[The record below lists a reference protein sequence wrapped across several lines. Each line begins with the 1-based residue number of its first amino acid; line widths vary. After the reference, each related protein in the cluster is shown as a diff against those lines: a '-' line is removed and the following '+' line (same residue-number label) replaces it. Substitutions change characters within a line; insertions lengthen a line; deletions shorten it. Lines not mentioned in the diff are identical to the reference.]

1 MRLSEGVKQLL
12 IINVL
17 FFIGSQFVPATYDY
31 LAMYYFDNAK
41 FQVWQPLTYMF
52 MHGGYMHI
60 FFNMFALFSFGTT
73 LEMIFGTKRLYVLF
87 LLSGLGAA
95 LLHMG
100 VNFYSVTHGV
110 NKLLAAGVP
119 ESEIYSLLNNNMFSR
134 AWEMVLSPSELSA
147 MNAGYTSPV
156 VGASGAVYG
165 FLVAFAYMF
174 PNAELMMMFI
184 PVPIKAKYF
193 VPGILAI
200 DLIGGLTGGFSIFG
214 GGTGI
219 AHFAHVGGAL
229 TGYLLVRYWKKN
241 QFKQNRWDL

>member
-1 MRLSEGVKQLL
+1 MRITEGVKQLL

-17 FFIGSQFVPATYDY
+17 FFIGSQFVPATYQY
-31 LAMYYFDNAK
+31 LAMYYFENAK

-60 FFNMFALFSFGTT
+60 FFNMFALFSFGST
-73 LEMIFGTKRLYVLF
+73 LEMIFGTKRLYLLF
-87 LLSGLGAA
+87 LISGLGAA

-100 VNFYSVTHGV
+100 VNYYTVVSNV
-110 NKLLAAGVP
+110 NQIVAAGYSKADIYAMLPSGQYIVHWNSIIGP
-119 ESEIYSLLNNNMFSR
+119 SNVESMILAYN
-134 AWEMVLSPSELSA
+134 
-147 MNAGYTSPV
+147 TPV

-229 TGYLLVRYWKKN
+229 TGFLLVRYWKQN

>member
-1 MRLSEGVKQLL
+1 MRVSEGVKQLL
-12 IINVL
+12 IINIL

-52 MHGGYMHI
+52 MHGGIMHI

-73 LEMIFGTKRLYVLF
+73 LETIFGTKRLYLLF
-87 LLSGLGAA
+87 LISGLGAA

-100 VNFYSVTHGV
+100 VNYYSVINGV
-110 NKLLAAGVP
+110 NQLVTAGFQ
-119 ESEIYSLLNNNMFSR
+119 ETEIYNLLKSGMYDR
-134 AWEMVLSPSELSA
+134 RWESHLSSSDFTAMISA
-147 MNAGYTSPV
+147 FNTPV

-229 TGYLLVRYWKKN
+229 TGFLLVRYWKQN

>member
-1 MRLSEGVKQLL
+1 MRLTEGVKQLL
-12 IINVL
+12 IINIL
-17 FFIGSQFVPATYDY
+17 FFVGSMLVPATYDY
-31 LAMYYFDNAK
+31 LAMYYFGNAK
-41 FQVWQPLTYMF
+41 FQFWQPLSYMF
-52 MHGGYMHI
+52 MHGGMMHI
-60 FFNMFALFSFGTT
+60 FFNMFALFSFGST
-73 LEMIFGTKRLYVLF
+73 LEMIFGTKRLYALF
-87 LLSGLGAA
+87 LISGFGAA

-100 VNFYSVTHGV
+100 VNYYSVSHGV
-110 NKLLAAGVP
+110 NQLIAAGYQ
-119 ESEIYSLLNNNMFSR
+119 EGEIYSLLKKGMYNTGWESVLGSGDLR
-134 AWEMVLSPSELSA
+134 AMIA
-147 MNAGYTSPV
+147 AFNTPV

-229 TGYLLVRYWKKN
+229 TGFLLVRYWKKN
-241 QFKQNRWDL
+241 QFNQNRWDL

>member
-1 MRLSEGVKQLL
+1 MRISEGVKQLL
-12 IINVL
+12 IINILL
-17 FFIGSQFVPATYDY
+17 FVGSMFVPATYDY
-31 LAMYYFDNAK
+31 LAMYYFGNAK
-41 FQVWQPLTYMF
+41 FQFWQPLTYMF

-73 LEMIFGTKRLYVLF
+73 LETIFGTKRLYLLF
-87 LLSGLGAA
+87 LVSGLGAA

-100 VNFYSVTHGV
+100 VNFYAVSHGV
-110 NKLLAAGVP
+110 SQLVSAGYQ
-119 ESEIYSLLNNNMFSR
+119 ESEIYALLRGGQYNLQ
-134 AWEMVLSPSELSA
+134 WESVLGSADLHALLSA
-147 MNAGYTSPV
+147 FNTPV

-184 PVPIKAKYF
+184 PVPIKAKFF

-200 DLIGGLTGGFSIFG
+200 DLIGGFTGGFSIFG

-219 AHFAHVGGAL
+219 AHFAHVGGAI
-229 TGYLLVRYWKKN
+229 TGFLLVRYWKQN
-241 QFKQNRWDL
+241 QFKHNRWN

>member
-1 MRLSEGVKQLL
+1 MRITEGVKQLL
-12 IINVL
+12 IINIL
-17 FFIGSQFVPATYDY
+17 FFVGSMLVPATYDY

-52 MHGGYMHI
+52 MHGGIMHI
-60 FFNMFALFSFGTT
+60 FFNMFALFSFGST
-73 LEMIFGTKRLYVLF
+73 LEMIFGTKRLYLLF
-87 LLSGLGAA
+87 LISGLGAA

-100 VNFYSVTHGV
+100 VNYYSVANGV
-110 NKLLAAGVP
+110 NQLVAAGYAEADIYDLLRKGMYNTGW
-119 ESEIYSLLNNNMFSR
+119 ES
-134 AWEMVLSPSELSA
+134 VLGAADFNAMISA
-147 MNAGYTSPV
+147 YNVPV

-229 TGYLLVRYWKKN
+229 TGFLLVRYWKKN
-241 QFKQNRWDL
+241 QFNQNRWDL

>member
-1 MRLSEGVKQLL
+1 MRLTEGVKQLL
-12 IINVL
+12 ILNILL
-17 FFIGSQFVPATYDY
+17 FVGSQLVPATREY
-31 LAMYYFDNAK
+31 LAMYYFENDK
-41 FQVWQPLTYMF
+41 FQFWQPLTYMF

-73 LEMIFGTKRLYVLF
+73 LETIFGTKRLYLLF
-87 LLSGLGAA
+87 LISGLGAA
-95 LLHMG
+95 LLHLG
-100 VNFYSVTHGV
+100 VNFYTVTTNV
-110 NKLLAAGVP
+110 NKLVAAGF
-119 ESEIYSLLNNNMFSR
+119 SKAEIY
-134 AWEMVLSPSELSA
+134 ELISSGQYIVQWRSIIGESNIEA
-147 MNAGYTSPV
+147 MIYAYNLPV

-219 AHFAHVGGAL
+219 AHFAHVGGAV
-229 TGYLLVRYWKKN
+229 TGFLLVRYWKQN